1 MVRGRSSNKSG
12 FADYDPVRARTEGR
26 APTGMDAGTTALF
39 PDGFEETERDKSK
52 MCNDDLGI
60 KYDANKIRT
69 TFSLF

>member
-1 MVRGRSSNKSG
+1 MQVGARVFLKL
-12 FADYDPVRARTEGR
+12 VRARAEER
-26 APTGMDAGTTALF
+26 ALVGMYAETAALF
-39 PDGFEETERDKSK
+39 TDGFENTERDKSK